1 MNKISKR
8 HFLKSK
14 EVRKLM
20 AEIEEKLKIS
30 RENFGKKNPK
40 IEVAEFDKIKI
51 FIFDSKPLIASHKD
65 ALFPTLFFDDS
76 LRSLPK
82 VIVDMGAVPHICN
95 GADIMAPG
103 IVELEG
109 KFCKGD
115 LIAVLD
121 EKNRKL
127 IAVGMA
133 LKDSEEI
140 VEAKRGKVVRNLHYV
155 GDKLWRLIKSLS
167 F

>member
-1 MNKISKR
+1 MNKILKR

-20 AEIEEKLKIS
+20 AEIKEKLKIS
-30 RENFGKKNPK
+30 RETFGKNPK
-40 IEVAEFDKIKI
+40 IEVAEFNGIKI
-51 FIFDSKPLIASHKD
+51 FIFDSKPLIASHED
-65 ALFPTLFFDDS
+65 ALFPTLIFDDS

-95 GADIMAPG
+95 GADVMAPG
-103 IVELEG
+103 MVELEG

-140 VEAKRGKVVRNLHYV
+140 VGAKRGRVVKNLHYV

-167 F
+167 S